1 MKLRKHIPKLSRIV
15 IKVGSNVVTKQSLLD
30 INQIRTISKDI
41 SALRSKG
48 IQVILVSSGSITAGK
63 SIFKTE
69 NIDIKT
75 QQALSSIGQPILMNE
90 YSKQFKKYDLSTA
103 QLLLTQEDFKSKK
116 RFINLRASIN
126 TLLEN
131 NIIPILNENDAV
143 SFEEITVGDNDHLA
157 ATAASL
163 LSADLLL
170 LITSANG
177 LYTDDPTLAH
187 SKRIPVVKDEVLS
200 VKTKTKTQV
209 GRGGMQSKLKAVQ
222 KVTALGVTC
231 IISSKDEKDFIISA
245 LTKDIGTIFIPTSK
259 RLNDKKTWISSIVKN
274 NNGIHIDDGAYKALL
289 RNSSLLPKGILKTKG
304 SFLRGD
310 CIEIIYKSIVVAF
323 GVTEYSKSQVE
334 SIKGVH
340 SKDIASKIKIKITDE
355 VIHKDNLILK
365 GQK

>member
-1 MKLRKHIPKLSRIV
+1 MKLRQYVPKLKRVI
-15 IKVGSNVVTKQSLLD
+15 IKVGSNVVTKNNTLD
-30 INQIRTISKDI
+30 IKQIESISKDI
-41 SALRSKG
+41 SLLRSNG

-63 SIFKTE
+63 SILKTE
-69 NIDIKT
+69 KTDVKT

-90 YSKQFKKYDLSTA
+90 YSKQFKKYDFSTA
-103 QLLLTQEDFKSKK
+103 QVLLTQEDFKSKK

-131 NIIPILNENDAV
+131 NLVPILNENDAV

-170 LITSANG
+170 LITSSNG

-187 SKRIPVVKDEVLS
+187 SKRIPVVRDEVLA

-222 KVTALGVTC
+222 KVTALGITC
-231 IISSKDEKDFIISA
+231 IISSKDEKDFIVSS
-245 LTKDIGTIFIPTSK
+245 LTKDIGTIFIPKTK

-274 NNGIHIDDGAYKALL
+274 NNGVHIDDGAYKALL
-289 RNSSLLPKGILKTKG
+289 KNSSLLPKGILKTKG

-310 CIEIIYKSIVVAF
+310 SIEVLYKSKVIAF
-323 GVTEYSKSQVE
+323 GVSEYSKSQVE
-334 SIKGVH
+334 SIKGLH

-365 GQK
+365 DQK